1 MCSGKKA
8 FKYFTTKTNPMV
20 QKARIKL
27 SSTDTAKLDSVV
39 NELKAITEKF
49 GVAMRGPIPLPTKK
63 LKVQTLK
70 TPCGDGTGHGNATWD
85 RWEMRI
91 HRRVV
96 DIGANERALR
106 HVVRIPI
113 PEDVKIDIELKEKYE
128 HK

>member
-1 MCSGKKA
+1 ME
-8 FKYFTTKTNPMV
+8 Y
-20 QKARIKL
+20 ARIKL
-27 SSTDTAKLDSVV
+27 AGRNIDEIITICNEIKEIAKKYGVSV
-39 NELKAITEKF
+39 
-49 GVAMRGPIPLPTKK
+49 RGPIPLPTKK
-63 LKVQTLK
+63 LRVQTLK

-91 HRRVV
+91 HRRIV

-106 HVVRIPI
+106 QVVRIPI